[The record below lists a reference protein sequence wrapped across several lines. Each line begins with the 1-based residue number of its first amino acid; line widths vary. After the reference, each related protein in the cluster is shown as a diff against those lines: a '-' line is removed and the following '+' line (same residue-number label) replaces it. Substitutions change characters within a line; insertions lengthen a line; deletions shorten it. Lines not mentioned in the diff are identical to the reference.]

1 MKHMNNR
8 LLLVLL
14 SLFSLQSMAVEP
26 QPELANAVFPQVQ
39 LQPLVEKTYAEMSRR
54 YTIFA
59 EQFNYCQ
66 QKPKSESCQKSYEEV
81 KQSYTA
87 AKALYDTV
95 EMTQLPQF
103 MLLESPQGSLSSL
116 NVSLVK
122 LNYLDAEL
130 PAEEISDV
138 ALLPAVNKWL
148 KAHDLPATEKL
159 YLLQTLLIESDN
171 LQQQALPPSLQD

>member
-1 MKHMNNR
+1 MKYINKKMF
-8 LLLVLL
+8 LVLL
-14 SLFSLQSMAVEP
+14 SVFSLQAVAAES
-26 QPELANAVFPQVQ
+26 ERAAALFPDAQM
-39 LQPLVEKTYAEMSRR
+39 QPLVKKAYSEMSRR
-54 YTIFA
+54 YTVFA
-59 EQFNYCQ
+59 ESFNYCQ
-66 QKPKSESCQKSYEEV
+66 QKPKSDECQKPYEDV
-81 KQSYTA
+81 QKSYTA
-87 AKALYDTV
+87 AKAIYDTV
-95 EMTQLPQF
+95 EMSLLPQF

-130 PAEEISDV
+130 PAEEISDA

-148 KAHDLPATEKL
+148 KAHDLPVTDKL